1 MHAEEEGDNDRE
13 EQLEDQLIEQI
24 NKYDSLLD
32 SFQRLQQAHDASIT
46 ERNDL
51 RLQFESE
58 RAKCEEMHRQVM
70 YMGEER
76 RLMIE
81 KIDKSEVMLRGASQ
95 GGEQEKRFMMQ

>member
-1 MHAEEEGDNDRE
+1 V
-13 EQLEDQLIEQI
+13 
-24 NKYDSLLD
+24 
-32 SFQRLQQAHDASIT
+32 
-46 ERNDL
+46 

-76 RLMIE
+76 RLMMEKIE
-81 KIDKSEVMLRGASQ
+81 KSEIMLRGASQ